1 MDKQL
6 DTMTGDYTGRTTDN
20 LQNAVY
26 IRLMTPLGSWWAD
39 KTVGSLLH
47 LLQREKDLERVRL
60 LAEQYASE
68 ALQPIVNSGRAD
80 SIDVR
85 AEQSDS
91 GGLILRIRVQTA
103 AGAFDYSHKVP
114 LI

>member
-1 MDKQL
+1 
-6 DTMTGDYTGRTTDN
+6 
-20 LQNAVY
+20 
-26 IRLMTPLGSWWAD
+26 
-39 KTVGSLLH
+39 
-47 LLQREKDLERVRL
+47 LQREKDLERVRL

-85 AEQSDS
+85 AEQPES
-91 GGLILRIRVQTA
+91 GGLILRIRVQTS
-103 AGAFDYSHKVP
+103 AGTFDYTASHKVP

>member
-1 MDKQL
+1 M
-6 DTMTGDYTGRTTDN
+6 
-20 LQNAVY
+20 
-26 IRLMTPLGSWWAD
+26 
-39 KTVGSLLH
+39 
-47 LLQREKDLERVRL
+47 QREKDLERVRL

-85 AEQSDS
+85 AEQPES
-91 GGLILRIRVQTA
+91 GGLILRIRVQTSA
-103 AGAFDYSHKVP
+103 ETFDYTASHKVP